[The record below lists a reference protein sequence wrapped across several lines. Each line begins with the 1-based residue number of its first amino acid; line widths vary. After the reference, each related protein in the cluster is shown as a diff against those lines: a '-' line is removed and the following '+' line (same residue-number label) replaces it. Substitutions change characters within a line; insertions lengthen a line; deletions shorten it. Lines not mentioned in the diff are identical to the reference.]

1 MGLEEYVM
9 GDKKTTFG
17 MSQEDKARLLAQFRG
32 GAAPSP
38 LAGRSLHHNVSPDL
52 LRFDTLPSYTQIQ
65 VQKAVAQKLGI
76 EQPYYI
82 CHDDLSQDTARIAG
96 KTYLNFSCYD
106 YLGLNGDSRLKEA
119 ARAACERYGLSASAS
134 RLTAGERPPHRA
146 LEKALA
152 SLYGTED
159 CLVFVSGHATNMSTI
174 SCLFSSQDAI
184 FHDSA
189 SHNSLVL
196 GAVLSGAARFSYPSN
211 DLEALR
217 SQLEKHRSSF
227 KRALIV
233 TEGLFGMDGEISDI
247 PGLVALKREFGCF
260 LMVDEAHS
268 LGTVGKTGRG
278 VCEHFGLA
286 ASDVDIWMG
295 TLSKTLC
302 GCGGYIAGSA
312 ALIDI
317 LKYQAPGFVYSVGMP
332 PMLAATSLCA
342 LQCMLSEPWRV
353 AKLQENG
360 QKLLSLALAHGL
372 DCGHAKGFAVIP
384 IMLGDSLT
392 VVLLSKLLKD
402 EGVLALPIIY
412 PGVEEGRARLRFFVS
427 AAHASEQIEE
437 AVEKISR
444 LLPQARAKSRDF
456 AG

>member
-1 MGLEEYVM
+1 MGES
-9 GDKKTTFG
+9 KKSFG
-17 MSQEDKARLLAQFRG
+17 MSAADKARLLSQLK
-32 GAAPSP
+32 GASAPSP
-38 LAGRSLHHNVSPDL
+38 LASRSLRHTVAPEL
-52 LRFDTLPSYTQIQ
+52 LRFDTLPVYTQLN

-76 EQPYYI
+76 SEPYYI
-82 CHDDLSQDTARIAG
+82 CHDSLSQATATIAG

-106 YLGLNGDSRLKEA
+106 YLGLNGDQRLVQA
-119 ARAACERYGLSASAS
+119 ATQAAERYGLSASAS
-134 RLTAGERPPHRA
+134 RLTAGERPPHHA

-152 SLYGTED
+152 DLYGTED

-174 SCLFSSQDAI
+174 ASLFGPQDAI
-184 FHDSA
+184 FYDSA

-196 GAVLSGAARFSYPSN
+196 GAVLAGSARFAYANN
-211 DLEALR
+211 DLAALR
-217 SQLEKHRSSF
+217 SQLEQHRASF

-233 TEGLFGMDGEISDI
+233 TEGLFGMDGEIADV

-268 LGTVGKTGRG
+268 LGTVGQRG
-278 VCEHFGLA
+278 YGVGEYFGLKA
-286 ASDVDIWMG
+286 NDVDIWMG

-302 GCGGYIAGSA
+302 GCGGYIAGSHV
-312 ALIDI
+312 LIEI

-332 PMLAATSLCA
+332 PLLAQVSLCA
-342 LQCMLSEPWRV
+342 LTCMRDEPWRV
-353 AKLQENG
+353 TKLQENG
-360 QKLLSLALAHGL
+360 QKLLRQAKALGL
-372 DCGHAKGFAVIP
+372 DCGKAQGYAVIP

-392 VVLLSKLLKD
+392 AVILSQLLKE

-427 AAHASEQIEE
+427 AAHSEAQIAE
-437 AVEKISR
+437 AVEKTSR
-444 LLPQARAKSRDF
+444 LLPKAKSHSRDF

>member
-1 MGLEEYVM
+1 MAES
-9 GDKKTTFG
+9 KKSFG
-17 MSQEDKARLLAQFRG
+17 MSAADKARLLSQLKGERS
-32 GAAPSP
+32 PSP
-38 LAGRSLHHNVSPDL
+38 LASRSLRHTVAPEL
-52 LRFDTLPSYTQIQ
+52 LRFDTLPSYTQVT
-65 VQKAVAQKLGI
+65 VQKAVAEKLGLG
-76 EQPYYI
+76 EPYYV

-106 YLGLNGDSRLKEA
+106 YLGLNGDERLLQAASEASR
-119 ARAACERYGLSASAS
+119 RYGLSASAS

-146 LEKALA
+146 LEQALA

-174 SCLFSSQDAI
+174 ASLFGAQDAI
-184 FHDSA
+184 FYDSA

-196 GAVLSGAARFSYPSN
+196 GAVLSGAARFAYANN
-211 DLEALR
+211 DMAALR
-217 SQLEKHRSSF
+217 SQLEQHRASF

-233 TEGLFGMDGEISDI
+233 TEGLFGMDGEIADL
-247 PGLVALKREFGCF
+247 PALVALKREFGCF

-268 LGTVGKTGRG
+268 LGTVGQRG
-278 VCEHFGLA
+278 FGVREHFGLA

-302 GCGGYIAGSA
+302 GCGGYIAGSHV
-312 ALIDI
+312 LIEI

-332 PMLAATSLCA
+332 PLLAQSSLCA
-342 LQCMLSEPWRV
+342 LQCMQAEPWRV
-353 AKLQENG
+353 TKLQANA
-360 QKLLSLALAHGL
+360 QRLLAKAKASGL
-372 DCGHAKGFAVIP
+372 DCGKAQGYAVIP

-392 VVLLSKLLKD
+392 AVILSQLLKE

-427 AAHASEQIEE
+427 ASHSEAQIDE
-437 AVEKISR
+437 ACAKISR
-444 LLPQARAKSRDF
+444 LLPKAQSRSRDF